1 MSTIRLKT
9 NQHRLI
15 ANLRH
20 AFNQASMLGELLQN
34 ARRAQA
40 NHIHITVDNDTL
52 TVSDDGI
59 GIADL
64 QTLIFIAESGWDD
77 ELIVRENA
85 FGLGVL
91 STLYF
96 AQHLSVHSVDQA
108 FQAETASIIRG
119 SDVEV
124 IPAPLRI
131 GTQIRLNGV
140 ASPQTGMNLPDWVRR
155 ELARLCEAFPVP
167 VSLNGVAIA
176 RPLADPSLKWRQTT
190 MGQVLLS
197 LSAPRTEWRC
207 FLQGLP
213 IGTRPRLNDHQVVL
227 LRDNLIAR
235 PPDRQHL
242 LNETEDNKRIQAAID
257 QAYREALIEAKAN
270 LSGSEFVE
278 RHGSDCL
285 RSSNADLLNDV
296 PFAQRSWFR
305 NWADEPPGYRRFW
318 ERYLLGGI
326 VAKEALEEAG
336 VWQVGEDATD
346 EHAAHVYLEVR
357 EAFLLEE
364 AYLDPGHWLSGMVK
378 TIEPSRI
385 VIKQG
390 AILHE
395 DANLPLADYP
405 PLVLKLVDTLSVYLD
420 GEPGVYTV
428 ETVRQGETLYLT
440 SGADQVTRFVSDYI
454 FNDRYDENSEAED
467 AATIATFIAV
477 GRSPDPAGVVSAL
490 LPTSLRHSPL
500 PRLAGA
506 TVCLVFDGEGRLQ
519 EVSS

>member
-40 NHIHITVDNDTL
+40 THVHITADDDTL
-52 TVSDDGI
+52 TVSDDGT

-96 AQHLSVHSVDQA
+96 ARHLSVHSVDRA
-108 FQAETASIIRG
+108 FHAETAAIIRG
-119 SDVEV
+119 SDIDVV
-124 IPAPLRI
+124 SAPMRI
-131 GTQIRLNGV
+131 GTEIRLEGV
-140 ASPQTGMNLPDWVRR
+140 ASPQAGMSLPDWVGR
-155 ELARLCEAFPVP
+155 ELARLCEAFPVS
-167 VSLNGVAIA
+167 VSLNGVEIA
-176 RPLADPSLKWRQTT
+176 RPLADPSLQWRQTA
-190 MGQVLLS
+190 MGRVLLS
-197 LSAPRTEWRC
+197 LSASRTQWRC

-213 IGTRPRLNDHQVVL
+213 IGTRPMLSDHQVVL
-227 LRDNLIAR
+227 LRDDLIAR

-242 LNETEDNKRIQAAID
+242 LNETEDNKRIQTAID

-285 RSSNADLLNDV
+285 GSSNADLLNDV

-305 NWADEPPGYRRFW
+305 NWAGEPPGYRRYW
-318 ERYLLGGI
+318 ERYLLEGI
-326 VAKEALEEAG
+326 VAKETLEEAG
-336 VWQVGEDATD
+336 VWHVEEDATD
-346 EHAAHVYLEVR
+346 EHAAHVYLEAR

-364 AYLDPGHWLSGMVK
+364 VHLDPGHWLSGMVK
-378 TIEPSRI
+378 AVDPSRI

-390 AILHE
+390 ATLHE
-395 DANLPLADYP
+395 DASLPLADY
-405 PLVLKLVDTLSVYLD
+405 PLVLKLVDTLSVYLE
-420 GEPGVYTV
+420 GEPGKYTI
-428 ETVRQGETLYLT
+428 EALRQGETLYLT

-454 FNDRYDENSEAED
+454 FDDRYDENSESED
-467 AATIATFIAV
+467 ENTIATFIAV
-477 GRSPDPAGVVSAL
+477 GCSQDPAGVVSAL
-490 LPTSLRHSPL
+490 LPTSLRHTPL
-500 PRLAGA
+500 QRLAGA
-506 TVCLVFDGEGRLQ
+506 TVRLVFDDEGKLQ
-519 EVSS
+519 EVKS